1 MFLKTKELDGSDKSS
16 LSESLLLP
24 SAVNIRQLS
33 SAVLNTSLLWVARVM
48 LSVFLTVIFKAPKY
62 GKSPLTLPCT
72 FVTKHFSII
81 IYFNCYTIVS
91 YSYNHIIN
99 YQYAFH
105 VNLNDNQLG
114 VMKYIYVQ
122 YLLQIYQINHHYK
135 FPQFCQNL
143 Q

>member
-1 MFLKTKELDGSDKSS
+1 MSLKTKELDGFDKSS

-33 SAVLNTSLLWVARVM
+33 SVVLNTSLLCVARVM
-48 LSVFLTVIFKAPKY
+48 LLVFLTVIFKAPKY
-62 GKSPLTLPCT
+62 GKSPLTLPCN

-91 YSYNHIIN
+91 YSYNHTIN
-99 YQYAFH
+99 YQYAFR
-105 VNLNDNQLG
+105 VNLNDNQLC
-114 VMKYIYVQ
+114 VMKYICVL
-122 YLLQIYQINHHYK
+122 YLQQIHQINHHYK
-135 FPQFCQNL
+135 YLRFCQNS